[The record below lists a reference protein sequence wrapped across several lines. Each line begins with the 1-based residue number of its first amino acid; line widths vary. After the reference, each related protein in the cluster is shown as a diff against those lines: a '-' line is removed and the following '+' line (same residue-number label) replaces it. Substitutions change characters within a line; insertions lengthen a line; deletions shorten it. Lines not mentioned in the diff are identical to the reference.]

1 MKTYDISHIRNLA
14 IAAGGGAGKTSLAEA
29 ILYDTKTTDRLGKV
43 LDGSSILDFEPEEV
57 ARHITIS
64 SALGYCEWK
73 KHKINFIDT
82 PGYANFIAETH
93 AALRVVDSVLV
104 VVSSVDGV
112 KVLTEKIWQR
122 ADEHQLP
129 KMVFINKL
137 DQERANFLNTLEELR
152 RVFNNQGIIPVQ
164 IPLGEGDSFNG
175 LIDLLEMK
183 ALVYDKGDS
192 NGNYK
197 EEDIPDEFIDKA
209 KTWRESLI
217 ETIAENSDELLEKY
231 LEGEE
236 LSPEEIRQALRKAV
250 CARKVIPVLGGSA
263 ILNIGIQPLLDHIIL
278 TLPAPSERPEVV
290 GKNPH
295 STEEE
300 VRKPSRD
307 APFSALV
314 FKTFADPFAG
324 RLSFFKVYSGE
335 LKSDSVV
342 LNATR
347 GEKERIGQV
356 YAMLGKNQRPV
367 SQIPAGDFGVVAKLK
382 ATQTGD
388 TLADEKAPIIFE
400 PIKLPEPVISFAIV
414 PKSKGDEEKVSSA
427 LNRMLEEDPTLRVTR
442 DPQTKEMILSGMG
455 EVHLEVI
462 LERLKRKF
470 GLEVEK
476 RTPKIP
482 YKETIRG
489 TAKVQGKYKRQTG
502 GRGQYGDTWL
512 EIEPL
517 PRGKGFEFVDK
528 IVGGVIPKQY
538 IPAVEKGILE
548 AMNEGVLAGYPVVD
562 VKVTLFDGSYHEV
575 DSSDMA
581 FKIAASIGFKK
592 GVEQANP
599 VLLEP
604 IMSMEITIPEEY
616 LGEVI
621 GDLNA
626 RRGKVQGVEP
636 GINYQT
642 IRALVP
648 LAEVLAYATALRS
661 MTGDRGVFSMEFS
674 HYEEVP
680 PHLAEKIIA
689 KALEEKQAKQSE
701 K

>member
-1 MKTYDISHIRNLA
+1 MKAFEISQIRNLA
-14 IAAGGGAGKTSLAEA
+14 IVAGGGAGKTSVAEA

-43 LDGSSILDFEPEEV
+43 LEGSSILDFEPEEV
-57 ARHITIS
+57 SRHITIS

-82 PGYANFIAETH
+82 PGYANFIAETQ
-93 AALRVVDSVLV
+93 AALRVVDSVLMV
-104 VVSSVDGV
+104 ISSVDGI

-122 ADEHQLP
+122 ADEYQLP
-129 KMVFINKL
+129 KLVFINKL
-137 DQERANFLNTLEELR
+137 DQERANFLQTLEELK
-152 RVFNNQGIIPVQ
+152 RVFKEQTILPVQ
-164 IPLGEGDSFNG
+164 IPLGEGESFKG
-175 LIDLLEMK
+175 LVDLLEMK
-183 ALVYDKGDS
+183 AFVYERGDS
-192 NGNYK
+192 NGIFK
-197 EEDIPDEFIDKA
+197 EEAIPADLQEKVVSWKETLVETVA
-209 KTWRESLI
+209 ES
-217 ETIAENSDELLEKY
+217 NDELLEKY

-236 LSPEEIRQALRKAV
+236 LTLEEIKQGLRKAV
-250 CARKVIPVLGGSA
+250 CAGKVVPVLGGSA
-263 ILNIGIQPLLDHIIL
+263 TQNIGIQPLLDFIVSA
-278 TLPAPSERPEVV
+278 LPAPSERPEVV
-290 GKNPH
+290 GKNPQ
-295 STEEE
+295 STQLEI
-300 VRKPSRD
+300 RKPSKSD
-307 APFSALV
+307 PFSALV

-335 LKSDSVV
+335 LKSDSTI

-347 GEKERIGQV
+347 GEKERIGQI
-356 YAMLGKNQRPV
+356 YAILGKNQKPV
-367 SQIPAGDFGVVAKLK
+367 SNIPAGDFGVVAKLK

-388 TLADEKAPIIFE
+388 TLTDEKAPIIFD

-414 PKSKGDEEKVSSA
+414 PKSKGDEEKVSGA
-427 LNRMLEEDPTLRVTR
+427 LSRMLEEDPTLRVTR

-489 TAKVQGKYKRQTG
+489 TAKVQGKYKRQSG

-562 VKVTLFDGSYHEV
+562 VKVTLYDGSYHEV

-581 FKIAASIGFKK
+581 FKIAASMGFKK
-592 GVEQANP
+592 GVEQASP

-604 IMSMEITIPEEY
+604 IVSMEITIPEEY
-616 LGEVI
+616 LGDVI

-626 RRGKVQGVEP
+626 RRGRVQGVEP

-642 IRALVP
+642 IRAQVP

-680 PHLAEKIIA
+680 PHLSEKIIA
-689 KALEEKQAKQSE
+689 QTIQEKQGKQTE